1 MISIQAIILPKKKKI
16 QAMINKGKKFINDL
30 VRVLV

>member
-16 QAMINKGKKFINDL
+16 LAIINKGKRFINDL
-30 VRVLV
+30 VRVLI